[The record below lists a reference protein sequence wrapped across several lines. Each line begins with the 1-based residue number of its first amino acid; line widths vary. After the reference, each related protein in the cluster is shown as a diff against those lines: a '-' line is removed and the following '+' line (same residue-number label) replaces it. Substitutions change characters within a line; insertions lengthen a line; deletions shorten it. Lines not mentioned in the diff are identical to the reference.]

1 MEYSFLKSLH
11 RELHHLLRPLIT
23 HAKKVQ
29 HHQREDTEN
38 SQNGLGPFL
47 QAVRGSA
54 CAFAGV
60 QRKRKTRGLGDTDIQ
75 KLIFSQRSFRRHSYF
90 INWRLRRHR
99 LSLYDFI
106 MGRWETPPRV
116 PPGLSYSGGGG
127 VPLNSSLQTSV
138 WRVLLSNP
146 PPLSGGLSSEIS
158 KGAANAPASPLRREG
173 PEQATATAM
182 ASRGPERGRAG
193 QGLGENDLAGEERKK
208 EVRACAAP
216 QGCTEKRR

>member
-1 MEYSFLKSLH
+1 MTSLNGKITLRHMEYSFLKSLH

-127 VPLNSSLQTSV
+127 SPSIPLFKPQ
-138 WRVLLSNP
+138 
-146 PPLSGGLSSEIS
+146 SGGYSSATPHPFL
-158 KGAANAPASPLRREG
+158 AAYPPRSVKALLTHQPRR
-173 PEQATATAM
+173 
-182 ASRGPERGRAG
+182 
-193 QGLGENDLAGEERKK
+193 
-208 EVRACAAP
+208 
-216 QGCTEKRR
+216 